1 MFFKIIQLIPDAK
14 NKIYIFTTQYII
26 GLYKSDKSNTY
37 FDDKLSEKDKNEELI
52 WNDNYIHTDDSIETI
67 KKKIVQVMNKTV
79 AFEEIYLFSIK
90 PLNTN
95 INQIYQELTQDDTI
109 SITQTR
115 FFNFLSNISPFNN
128 QSIERKD
135 TYKYEDLLEINLDQ
149 SLFLNIPIGQS
160 INIEKKYPFV
170 VNPFEVKTI
179 DLILEQYSQ
188 DLIST
193 QNKKLLL
200 DYGNI
205 NTIYMCNASDVLNE
219 TIKTE
224 LNQESMIKM
233 YYPFLYKLNILSFDQ
248 LTERKQELL
257 DKSKK
262 LITKQ
267 FIKNNEN
274 VDLFY
279 NIYNEKTKELDY
291 VSRGIKELKC
301 IIHPLS
307 PIKLPI
313 DVIFKLISSSF
324 SLPFIKY
331 NPSKKNEKIFRLFA
345 NKQTSQGKKIPYLS
359 KTKLTKLNDTI
370 SKEKSVGM
378 YLTYTNDDNINSIL
392 VFEFFINGNISIKIN
407 NTTLLYLK
415 EIETIVRNTLNP
427 LLKTINNFIEQGG
440 YAFLKF
446 ESFND
451 NTEILN
457 IHYNTSIAITKE
469 FKIDKYIGCI
479 SSIFTILE
487 NNLTKGIILDYK
499 RVDYY
504 NKMDSID
511 KFITQW
517 SLNNKNLNEI
527 VPLIVDNF
535 DLKEEEAKLK
545 VSAWISSIQVEQNLF
560 SNKKLKIKTN
570 PGFPVKIEHDP
581 FNNNIT
587 ISIENIN
594 NILYLPHIQV
604 YFDTLIRLTQDI
616 KSTKVP
622 KTIINKLCKP
632 TKREIEIEA
641 VEDVVSRPETPF
653 EEREELSIEGNVITF
668 NEDDE
673 DDDLL
678 DMLYGDNENDDDDEN
693 DDDNIEFGEEITIES
708 DEKKKTQKFSK
719 KNEDDDDDDI
729 LKELKY
735 LDEDENEEEEEK
747 EEEKEKE
754 KKEKNEEKNEEKNND
769 ESEELIKDIDGM
781 SLNNPNYFFERM
793 YKRDPKLFLKAKDG
807 RFNAYSRICP
817 HTLRRQPVILTDKE
831 KEKIDKNHPNSYS
844 KAIKYGSSSNKQFW
858 YICPRYWCLKDN
870 TSLTEEEVKAGVCGG
885 QIIPMDAKTVPKGK
899 YIYEF
904 NVGEKNNEH
913 LDKDGNY
920 ITHYPG
926 FLKKD
931 SHPDNSCIP
940 CCFKYWD
947 ADSQVQ
953 RRQQCLQN
961 KEVITKS
968 QKVVEDYIK
977 NPNKFPLKQNALGY
991 LPMNAQ
997 KLLNNNNELCQVS
1010 KKDKSLK
1017 EFYPCLIRKGVEN
1030 NNNQSFL
1037 GAIADIYSEFTRYN
1051 SSVSISQLKQIILG
1065 KLNLDIFITLQ
1076 NGNLVT
1082 LFEKELPMLDINQFS
1097 TTDIYKKLNMDNI
1110 IRSSSRTTEEQRTM
1124 DYFIKIASSFMN
1136 YINFIR
1142 DDTIDIDY
1150 AYLWDF
1156 VTKYLFDIPVNMII
1170 LDSIENDITDNIEII
1185 CPSNHYAGQF
1195 FNAKD
1200 KTIILIK
1207 REKFYEPIY
1216 QYENDGRSI
1225 NIKTKL
1231 FDLQSET
1238 MSSELKKVITNIK
1251 NNMVKCKPYNSL
1263 PNVYKFK
1270 MNFPLVYMIEKL
1282 SQNKDFS
1289 IINQV
1294 LNYNNKVV
1302 GLIITLNSSKPF
1314 YIPFEPSSI
1323 INSLP
1328 LITIDAVQ
1336 WNNYTTTL
1344 STLTD
1349 TYNLL
1354 DIPCQPRIKVLEDNL
1369 IVGILTETNQF
1380 IPINP
1385 PSENIY
1391 DDTLRTYEGL
1401 NYVTS
1406 DNKTLLSNEKD
1417 TKRIETIKKIRLEHR
1432 FYNAFRNTVRRLLNT
1447 FEYKN
1452 IRNSIEDIIK
1462 DANLYLT
1469 KLNKIYDILKELT
1482 QSFIIFKDY
1491 DLDEVIKLEN
1501 ISTCIYNSTCSE
1513 RPYCQMTENDVCAI
1527 VLPKLNLISKAN
1539 NENIYFGRVAD
1550 ELIRFNKI
1558 RNYILF
1564 TDNYLNF
1571 EKIDYNLH
1579 ANEIIL
1585 LNSIL
1590 FKGDYFE
1597 DIEDVTINNPYVT
1610 HNTYDTA
1617 FPNKSIRIDNTIN
1630 LKERTISTIP
1640 EKCNKEIK
1648 LVGKTEKWFPLLPKN
1663 TKIVN
1668 FDINHECSFQI
1679 IIDIINDYTQKIY
1692 TSKGIKTILL
1702 NLYIPLLKKFGNSVL
1717 DTLQSQ
1723 GKVTF
1728 INDVRNNI
1736 LTFDNYIMSEH
1747 YYITNF
1753 DIVLLAKHFK
1763 LPIIIISST
1772 KLKENKKDSMS
1783 LNSNEFYYIIKQFGI
1798 TKNEM
1803 QRYAL
1808 LLTENETLK
1817 FNITQ
1822 LSIPFFDKIKENA
1835 LDMSTSIFIIKVNKV
1850 RSATTLST

>member
-1 MFFKIIQLIPDAK
+1 MFFKIIQLIPNTK
-14 NKIYIFTTQYII
+14 NKIYIFTTPSII
-26 GLYKSDKSNTY
+26 ELYKSDKSNSY
-37 FDDKLSEKDKNEELI
+37 FNDKLSEKERNEELV
-52 WNDNYIHTDDSIETI
+52 WNSNYIHTDDSIETI
-67 KKKIVQVMNKTV
+67 KKKIIQVMNQTI

-109 SITQTR
+109 SISQTR
-115 FFNFLSNISPFNN
+115 FLNFLSNIYPFNN
-128 QSIERKD
+128 ESIERKD
-135 TYKYEDLLEINLDQ
+135 IYEYEDLLGLNLNQ

-160 INIEKKYPFV
+160 INMEKKYPFV
-170 VNPFEVKTI
+170 VNPFEVKRI
-179 DLILEQYSQ
+179 DPLLEQYSQ

-200 DYGNI
+200 DYGDI
-205 NTIYMCNASDVLNE
+205 NTIYMCLANDVLNE
-219 TIKTE
+219 TIRIG
-224 LNQESMIKM
+224 LSQETMINM
-233 YYPFLYKLNILSFDQ
+233 YYPFLYKLNILSLNQ
-248 LTERKQELL
+248 LIERKQELL

-267 FIKNNEN
+267 FIKNNDN

-279 NIYNEKTKELDY
+279 NIYNERTKELNY
-291 VSRGIKELKC
+291 VNRGIKELSC

-307 PIKLPI
+307 QIKLPI
-313 DVIFKLISSSF
+313 DIIFKLVSSSF

-359 KTKLTKLNDTI
+359 KSKLTKLNDNI

-378 YLTYTNDDNINSIL
+378 YLTYTNEDNIESTL

-407 NTTLLYLK
+407 NTILISLQ
-415 EIETIVRNTLNP
+415 EIESIVRNTLNP

-440 YAFLKF
+440 YSYIEF
-446 ESFND
+446 ESFDD
-451 NTEILN
+451 NTEIVN
-457 IHYNTSIAITKE
+457 IQYDTSVTITKE

-487 NNLTKGIILDYK
+487 NDLARGILLDYK
-499 RVDYY
+499 RVTYY

-517 SLNNKNLNEI
+517 SLNNKNLDEI
-527 VPLIVDNF
+527 VPLLRDNF
-535 DLKEEEAKLK
+535 ELKEEEAKLK

-560 SNKKLKIKTN
+560 SNRKLKIKTN
-570 PGFPVKIEHDP
+570 PGFPVKIARDP

-587 ISIENIN
+587 ISIENVN
-594 NILYLPHIQV
+594 HILYLPHIEI

-622 KTIINKLCKP
+622 KTEITKLCKP
-632 TKREIEIEA
+632 VKREIEIET
-641 VEDVVSRPETPF
+641 VEDIVSRPETPF
-653 EEREELSIEGNVITF
+653 EEREEISIDGNVITF
-668 NEDDE
+668 DDDDDDDDLLALLYGDE
-673 DDDLL
+673 DDD
-678 DMLYGDNENDDDDEN
+678 GEGDDDMD
-693 DDDNIEFGEEITIES
+693 IEFGEEITI
-708 DEKKKTQKFSK
+708 DDKEKS
-719 KNEDDDDDDI
+719 
-729 LKELKY
+729 
-735 LDEDENEEEEEK
+735 NEEKREK
-747 EEEKEKE
+747 EEETDIDEEITNELKDLDLDDSDKENDE
-754 KKEKNEEKNEEKNND
+754 PNETE
-769 ESEELIKDIDGM
+769 ESEEPEEPEESIKDIDGM

-817 HTLRRQPVILTDKE
+817 HNLRRQPVILTDKE
-831 KEKIDKNHPNSYS
+831 KERIDKNHPNSYS
-844 KAIKYGSSSNKQFW
+844 KAIKYGSSPNKQFW

-885 QIIPMDAKTVPKGK
+885 QVIPMSAKIVPKGK

-931 SHPDNSCIP
+931 SHPDNLCIP

-947 ADSQVQ
+947 ADSQIQ
-953 RRQQCLQN
+953 RRKQCLQN
-961 KEVITKS
+961 KQVETKS

-1017 EFYPCLIRKGVEN
+1017 EFYPCLLRKGVEN

-1037 GAIADIYSEFTRYN
+1037 GAIADIYSEFTRNN
-1051 SSVSISQLKQIILG
+1051 SSISITQLKQLILE

-1082 LFEKELPMLDINQFS
+1082 LFENELPMLDINQFS
-1097 TTDIYKKLNMDNI
+1097 TTNIYKKLDMDSI
-1110 IRSSSRTTEEQRTM
+1110 IRSPSRTTEEERTM
-1124 DYFIKIASSFMN
+1124 NYFIKIASSFVN

-1142 DDTIDIDY
+1142 DETVDIDY

-1156 VTKYLFDIPVNMII
+1156 VTKHLFNIPVNMII

-1185 CPSNHYAGQF
+1185 CPSNHYARQF

-1216 QYENDGRSI
+1216 QYENDGRNI
-1225 NIKTKL
+1225 NIKTRL

-1238 MSSELKKVITNIK
+1238 MSNELKEVITNIK
-1251 NNMVKCKPYNSL
+1251 NYMLKCKPYNSL

-1282 SQNKDFS
+1282 SQNTDFS

-1302 GLIITLNSSKPF
+1302 GLIVTLLSSKPF
-1314 YIPFEPSSI
+1314 FIPCEPSAIMDSI
-1323 INSLP
+1323 S

-1344 STLTD
+1344 STLND

-1354 DIPCQPRIKVLEDNL
+1354 NIPCQPKIKVLEDSL

-1391 DDTLRTYEGL
+1391 DDTLKTYEGL
-1401 NYVTS
+1401 NYITS
-1406 DNKTLLSNEKD
+1406 ESNTLLSNEKD
-1417 TKRIETIKKIRLEHR
+1417 TERIETIKKIKLEHR
-1432 FYNAFRNTVRRLLNT
+1432 FYNAFRNTIRRLLNT
-1447 FEYKN
+1447 FEYKK
-1452 IRNSIEDIIK
+1452 IRNSIENIIE
-1462 DANLYLT
+1462 DTNLYLT
-1469 KLNKIYDILKELT
+1469 KLNDIYDILKDLT
-1482 QSFIIFKDY
+1482 QPFVIFKDY
-1491 DLDEVIKLEN
+1491 NLDEIMKLEN
-1501 ISTCIYNSTCSE
+1501 ISTCIYNSGCNE
-1513 RPYCQMTENDVCAI
+1513 RNYCQMTDNNICAI

-1579 ANEIIL
+1579 ANEVIL

-1597 DIEDVTINNPYVT
+1597 DIEDVTVPNPYIKY
-1610 HNTYDTA
+1610 NTYDTA
-1617 FPNKSIRIDNTIN
+1617 FPNKSIKIDNTIN
-1630 LKERTISTIP
+1630 LKEKISSTSIVA

-1648 LVGKTEKWFPLLPKN
+1648 LVGKTEKWYPLLPKN
-1663 TKIVN
+1663 TKIEN
-1668 FDINHECSFQI
+1668 FDLNPECSFQI
-1679 IIDIINDYTQKIY
+1679 IIDIINDYTEKIY
-1692 TSKGIKTILL
+1692 TNKGIKDILL
-1702 NLYIPLLKKFGNSVL
+1702 QLYIPLLKEYGNSVM

-1723 GKVTF
+1723 GKVNF

-1736 LTFDNYIMSEH
+1736 LSFDNYIMSEH

-1753 DIVLLAKHFK
+1753 DIILLAKHFK
-1763 LPIIIISST
+1763 LPIVIISST
-1772 KLKENKKDSMS
+1772 KLKENKQDSMT

-1798 TKNEM
+1798 IKNEV
-1803 QRYAL
+1803 QKYSL

-1822 LSIPFFDKIKENA
+1822 LPIAFLDKIKENA
-1835 LDMSTSIFIIKVNKV
+1835 FDISVPRFIIKVKKIK
-1850 RSATTLST
+1850 SATTTSK